1 MLKETIDS
9 VRRNHAL
16 EHATIAVMLN
26 RQGPMRV
33 VGRASPDGF
42 YVWANVGTERLRE
55 FAAEALARLQ
65 RGEAHLAV
73 SPLCGTNL
81 VVAGVLAGAGSY
93 VAATMGRRGKTRSG
107 GLDGLSGAVLA
118 ALVGV
123 VAAQPLGRLVQ
134 KHYTTL
140 PDVKGIEIV
149 GVDRIGRSGL
159 LKVRTRPA
167 SG

>member
-1 MLKETIDS
+1 MKQTIDA

-16 EHATIAVMLN
+16 EHATIAVMLG

-42 YVWANVGTERLRE
+42 FVWANVATEKLSE
-55 FAAEALARLQ
+55 FAAEALERLQ

-93 VAATMGRRGKTRSG
+93 AAATMGRRSKGSDRFE
-107 GLDGLSGAVLA
+107 GLSGAMMA
-118 ALVGV
+118 ALLGV
-123 VAAQPLGRLVQ
+123 VAAQPLGRLIQ
-134 KHYTTL
+134 KHYTTR
-140 PDVKGIEIV
+140 PDLEGVEIV
-149 GVDRIGRSGL
+149 SVDRIGRTSL
-159 LKVRTRPA
+159 HKVRTRA
-167 SG
+167 TA